1 LDHPSAGAPD
11 AVVTALLQGTTRFHR
26 CVHVAACASTQDLAA
41 TPPLDGDA
49 VFWADHQT
57 HGRGRQQ
64 RSWHDEPGV
73 DLAVTF
79 RATVA
84 LPQPIALAAALP
96 VAVAEAVEPL
106 LGRAL
111 RVKWPNDVYLDGRK
125 LSGVLVDSGMAGRDT
140 WLIGVGVNCNRTRF
154 PPELEAT
161 ATSIAIACGAF
172 VDRGMLLVAL
182 AQRLDGALREIAAGR
197 MARLEAAFRDRLG
210 LVGRRV
216 VLDAGGEHTGELAAI
231 DFAGA
236 RLATGAVF
244 PLAHVRA
251 LRPQ

>member
-1 LDHPSAGAPD
+1 MDHHDADTSD
-11 AVVTALLQGTTRFHR
+11 AVVAALLQGTTRFQR
-26 CVHVAACASTQDLAA
+26 LVHVPTCASTQDLAA
-41 TPPLDGDA
+41 APPTEGDA

-64 RSWHDEPGV
+64 RSWQDEPGA

-84 LPQPIALAAALP
+84 LPKPLALAAALP

-111 RVKWPNDVYLDGRK
+111 RVKWPNDVFLDGRK
-125 LSGVLVDSGMAGRDT
+125 LSGVLVDSGQAGRDT
-140 WLIGVGVNCNRTRF
+140 WLIGVGINCNRTRF

-161 ATSIAIACGAF
+161 ATSLAIASGAF
-172 VDRGMLLVAL
+172 VDRGSLLVAL
-182 AQRLDGALREIAAGR
+182 AQRLDTALREIANGR
-197 MARLEAAFRDRLG
+197 LGRLEATFRDRLG

-216 VLDAGGEHTGELAAI
+216 MVDAGREQVGVLAAI
-231 DFAGA
+231 DFTSLT
-236 RLATGAVF
+236 LAEGEAF

-251 LRPQ
+251 LRSV